1 MVSAGAARLRT
12 ADGVQLLSVVKYH
25 ALEIELES
33 ILASKN
39 ERGSLIPLYRSN
51 IAVRLAS
58 LRNMAMALA
67 CAGSLNLSTS
77 VLAQAT
83 PSPGSVA
90 PLPASP
96 ATVNPAPRNPGAVN
110 PAFSASTT
118 APIKVGIALGGG
130 GARGFAH
137 IGVLRI
143 DKVSREKPFGEI
155 FEHVQGK
162 LGLAIL
168 PITVMPKA
176 IASSSYDGLYKG
188 TKFATFLD
196 SLLPPERQKIEQL
209 PTKFTAVSF
218 NLIDGKS
225 FSLQAGD
232 VGKAIQASCTLPELR
247 QPVPWQ
253 GRLLVDGGVISNLPC
268 QQVKDMGAEIVIAVN
283 VDERMSCVSDG
294 QFKSIG
300 SVTDRCLQ
308 ANLTKLDDD
317 AERRADAVIHPDV
330 TGIKLLSRSVVDMDR
345 AIMEGEK
352 AANDAL
358 PAIMQLLKAHNIAL
372 KEVPTTEVGSD
383 TIAPKTAPKLAARKH
398 FLGL

>member
-1 MVSAGAARLRT
+1 MF
-12 ADGVQLLSVVKYH
+12 
-25 ALEIELES
+25 
-33 ILASKN
+33 
-39 ERGSLIPLYRSN
+39 
-51 IAVRLAS
+51 
-58 LRNMAMALA
+58 LA
-67 CAGSLNLSTS
+67 CALSIGLSSSVTAQEKTAPLS
-77 VLAQAT
+77 VL
-83 PSPGSVA
+83 
-90 PLPASP
+90 P
-96 ATVNPAPRNPGAVN
+96 ATVIRSAAVSTPAPALTALPAVN
-110 PAFSASTT
+110 S

-137 IGVLRI
+137 IGVLRVLWRNGVPIDCIAGTSMGSIVGGLYCAGLSPDQI
-143 DKVSREKPFGEI
+143 DKVAREKPFGEI

-162 LGLAIL
+162 LGLVIL

-176 IASSSYDGLYKG
+176 IANSSYDGLYKG
-188 TKFATFLD
+188 TKFANFLD
-196 SLLPPERQKIEQL
+196 SLLPPERRKIEQL
-209 PTKFTAVSF
+209 PIKFTAVSF

-232 VGKAIQASCTLPELR
+232 VGKAIQASSTLPELR
-247 QPVPWQ
+247 QPVAWQ

-283 VDERMSCVSDG
+283 VDERMSSVSDG

-317 AERRADAVIHPDV
+317 AERRADAIIHPDV
-330 TGIKLLSRSVVDMDR
+330 TGIKLLSRSTVDMDR

-372 KEVPTTEVGSD
+372 RQVPGTEIGSD
-383 TIAPKTAPKLAARKH
+383 TTSAKSPTKVAAHKH